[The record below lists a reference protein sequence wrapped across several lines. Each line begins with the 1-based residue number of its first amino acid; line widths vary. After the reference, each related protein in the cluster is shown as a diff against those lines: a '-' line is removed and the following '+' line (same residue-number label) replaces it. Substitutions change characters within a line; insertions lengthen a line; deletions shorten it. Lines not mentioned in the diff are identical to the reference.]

1 MKHRLFII
9 LTLSAIL
16 ISSIAT
22 WGQNISL
29 YSLTTNEGLS
39 HIKVNDVYTDEYGM
53 IWAGTDYGLNRYDG
67 HSVEVFLNDREN
79 PYSIPHNR
87 ITRITGDGNGHIW
100 VACPSGLIEL
110 NLNTYRFRNIN
121 KGSINSIYYDYLSK
135 SIYASKGR
143 KIFRQTEDKK
153 FVEAA
158 DVGVPSHITD
168 FVIVGDE
175 MYVGTSGNG
184 IWKVNQTNKSIV
196 CLASS
201 IKVTRMF
208 LDSQSNVWAGSWQDG
223 IIRID
228 KDNNITSFKHDSRAE
243 DSLQSDFV
251 RDICEDGKG
260 RIWIGTDLGLACF
273 NPSTGTFSHH
283 YHNDYS
289 SKNNPFSIWC
299 LTKDGQD
306 NIWFGTYFNGL
317 QWFNPDYGVY
327 TWYKPS
333 AVEGEGLSHPIV
345 GCIEEDIHGNL
356 YVATEGGGVNYLNR
370 KTGKITW
377 ITKEKNSLT
386 SDNIQSLYYDKKKN
400 LLWIGTHLGGLNCL
414 DIRSGKARQ
423 CFPDKR
429 TKSPVNQKIVKDIF
443 PYKDS
448 LVLATHNGVFMF
460 DISTHKYRRMF
471 NDDDLKRSV
480 TVINDIYID
489 KDENL
494 WVAVINQ
501 GVLRHHLPTGQTT
514 WFRHSGED
522 SISDMNIESMTE
534 DSEGNMWF
542 ATTYSGIDVFNS
554 ETERFTNFSSK
565 NGVLMSDHIFT
576 IVHSARSN
584 GFLMSSPVGL
594 CTFDP
599 VTKKGVGYN
608 RSNGF
613 PITDINDNSIYV
625 TKDSTVFI
633 GSIHGMLSFKEGSQD
648 LAKKPYRITLSKL
661 IVNGKEVTPYD
672 GTGILSTTMAST
684 RQLRL
689 NADAS
694 LFSLEVSTS
703 DYLSSD
709 RCALQYKLEN
719 FSDEWHDLRRNTIT
733 YSNLGPG
740 RYILHIRP
748 TYDNE
753 SICSPI
759 SVELRILPPWYL
771 TWWAVILWILLGI
784 SIITAAIRFHYRY
797 KRVQAIE
804 EFNRSKL
811 NFFTNISHEI
821 RTPLTVIIAQ
831 IENLIYSKEFTP
843 TVYNRILGIY
853 KNSVHLK
860 ELISELLEFRKQEQG
875 ELKIK
880 VAPHNIVKLVSEF
893 YLVFEEYA
901 HSKQITMTM
910 EKEINNL
917 EVWYDR
923 TQLQKVFRNLLS
935 NALKYTEPG
944 GEVKLFLGMADNKM
958 LFKISDTGCG
968 MSKEGQEN
976 IFNKFYR
983 IDRTESKGQDGTGIG
998 LALVKG
1004 IIEQHGGTISV
1015 ESSLGKGST
1024 FIVTLPL
1031 GYSHFLPEQI
1041 EEESPDE
1048 HETSIDEVGN
1058 SLISAKGNK
1067 TMLIVD
1073 DNEAIRA
1080 LLIDIFKPLYNILTA
1095 SDGEEAW
1102 EITQNELPDIVISDV
1117 LMPKMPGT
1125 DLCRKIKS
1133 EMRTCHI
1140 PVVLLT
1146 ARVDIEHNVE
1156 GILTGADDYIAK
1168 PFNTKLLI
1176 SRCNNLVNSR
1186 IILQE
1191 KFSQKPETSTKILAT
1206 NGIDKSIIDRAT
1218 EIIEQNMEN
1227 PEFNINV
1234 FAHEM
1239 ALSRTN
1245 LFTKIKAITGQTPND
1260 FIMTLRLK
1268 KAAYMLKNNPELS
1281 IVEIADRTGF
1291 NSVKYFSKCFN
1302 DVYHIRPAAY
1312 RNNQEN

>member
-1 MKHRLFII
+1 MGHRIRIVMVFFLII
-9 LTLSAIL
+9 INSLT
-16 ISSIAT
+16 SS
-22 WGQNISL
+22 GQNISL

-39 HIKVNDVYTDEYGM
+39 HIKVNDVYTDEHGM

-67 HSVEVFLNDREN
+67 HSVEVFLNNKEDQ
-79 PYSIPHNR
+79 YSIPHNR
-87 ITRITGDGNGHIW
+87 ITRITGDGMGHVW
-100 VACPSGLIEL
+100 VVCPLGLVEL
-110 NLNTYRFRNIN
+110 DLATYRFRNIN
-121 KGSINSIYYDYLSK
+121 KGTINGIFYDK
-135 SIYASKGR
+135 SSNSLYASKGR
-143 KIFRQTEDKK
+143 KIYRQTEDRK
-153 FVEAA
+153 FVEIA
-158 DVGVPSHITD
+158 DMGVQSHISD
-168 FVIVGDE
+168 FVSVGDE
-175 MYVGTSGNG
+175 IYVGTSGNG
-184 IWKVNQTNKSIV
+184 IWKVNQTNRSIV

-201 IKVTRMF
+201 IKVTKMF
-208 LDSQSNVWAGSWQDG
+208 LDSNSHIWAGSWQDG
-223 IIRID
+223 LCRID
-228 KDNNITSFKHDSRAE
+228 KNDNVTTFRHSPKSDKG
-243 DSLQSDFV
+243 LKSDFV
-251 RDICEDGKG
+251 RDCCEDTNG
-260 RIWIGTDLGLACF
+260 RIWIGTDVGLESF
-273 NPSTGTFSHH
+273 DPSTNTFNHQYYS
-283 YHNDYS
+283 DYRQKS
-289 SKNNPFSIWC
+289 NPISIWC
-299 LTKDGQD
+299 LTKDGQG

-317 QWFNPDYGVY
+317 QWFNPDHEVY

-333 AVEGEGLSHPIV
+333 LVEGEGLSYPIV
-345 GCIEEDIHGNL
+345 GSIVEDAHGNL
-356 YVATEGGGVNYLNR
+356 YIATEGGGVNYLDR
-370 KTGKITW
+370 KTGQIKW
-377 ITKEKNSLT
+377 FTKTSCGLT
-386 SDNIQSLYYDKKKN
+386 ANNIQSLHYDKKRN

-414 DIRSGKARQ
+414 DIRSGRARS
-423 CFPDKR
+423 CFPDKS
-429 TKSPVNQKIVKDIF
+429 TKHPVNQKIIKDIL

-448 LVLATHNGVFMF
+448 LILATHNGVYMF
-460 DISTHKYRRMF
+460 DTMTHKYRRML
-471 NDDDLKRSV
+471 NSEDIKRSV
-480 TVINDIYID
+480 VVITDVHLD
-489 KDENL
+489 KEENL

-501 GVLRHHLPTGQTT
+501 GVLRHHLPSGQTT
-514 WFRHSGED
+514 WFRHSGEG

-534 DSEGNMWF
+534 DADGNMWF

-554 ETERFTNFSSK
+554 DTEQFTNYSSK
-565 NGVLMSDHIFT
+565 DNILVSDHIFT
-576 IVHSARSN
+576 LSHSAKSN
-584 GFLMSSPVGL
+584 DILMSTPAGF
-594 CTFDP
+594 CIFDP
-599 VTKKGVGYN
+599 ATKKCTTYN
-608 RSNGF
+608 KSNGF
-613 PITDINDNSIYV
+613 PLTDINDNSIYV

-633 GSIHGMLSFKEGSQD
+633 GSIHGMVSFKEGSQN
-648 LAKKPYRITLSKL
+648 LSKKPYRITLSKL
-661 IVNGKEVTPYD
+661 IVNGKEVRPHD
-672 GTGILSTTMAST
+672 ETGILTTTMAIT
-684 RQLRL
+684 KQLVL
-689 NADAS
+689 DSDAA
-694 LFSLEVSTS
+694 LFSIEVATS
-703 DYLSSD
+703 DYLSENK
-709 RCALQYKLEN
+709 CELQYKLER
-719 FSDEWHDLRRNTIT
+719 FSDEWHTLRRNTIT
-733 YSNLGPG
+733 YSNLIPG
-740 RYILHIRP
+740 KYVLHIRP
-748 TYDNE
+748 ANDSE
-753 SICSPI
+753 DICSPI
-759 SVELRILPPWYL
+759 SLKLRVLPPWYA
-771 TWWAVILWILLGI
+771 TWWAIILWILIGASL
-784 SIITAAIRFHYRY
+784 ITFAIRFHY
-797 KRVQAIE
+797 KSKQVQAIE

-831 IENLIYSKEFTP
+831 IENLIYNKEFTP
-843 TVYNRILGIY
+843 AVYNKILGIY

-875 ELKIK
+875 EMKIK
-880 VAPHNIVKLVSEF
+880 VAPHNIVKMVSEF

-901 HSKQITMTM
+901 HTKHITMTL

-968 MSKEGQEN
+968 MSKEGQAH

-983 IDRTESKGQDGTGIG
+983 IDRTESKGQEGTGIG

-1004 IIEQHGGTISV
+1004 IIEQHGGTITV
-1015 ESSLGKGST
+1015 ESTLGKGST

-1041 EEESPDE
+1041 EEENAKE
-1048 HETSIDEVGN
+1048 QETTIDEVGN

-1073 DNEAIRA
+1073 DNESIRT

-1102 EITQNELPDIVISDV
+1102 EITQRELPDIVISDV

-1125 DLCRKIKS
+1125 ELCRKIKS
-1133 EMRTCHI
+1133 EVTTCHI

-1156 GILTGADDYIAK
+1156 GLLTGADDYIAK

-1218 EIIEQNMEN
+1218 EIIEKNIDN
-1227 PEFNINV
+1227 PDFNINV

-1268 KAAYMLKNNPELS
+1268 KAAFMLKNNPELS

-1312 RNNQEN
+1312 RNATES